1 VIVRRLLPVIVLALG
16 LGVLG
21 GSLQTPAA
29 RIVVAAPAPVAPPK
43 VATPEG
49 TFLVKPY
56 LQLGDAAAL
65 APAERLEV
73 MWHSADTDA
82 AWTIETRP
90 ATGGAWKKAGAPAFR
105 CVAVPSIEP
114 HRLYHATISGLA
126 PGAEFDYQ
134 VVKDS
139 KPVFAARARARKSAS
154 QPFRFVVFG
163 DCAANTPGQRA
174 VAYQTYLSRPDFVF
188 ITGDI
193 VYSRGRISEYQ
204 TKYWPVYNAE
214 EASPATGAPLIRSTL
229 FLAAP
234 GNHDT
239 ANRDLDMN
247 PDTLAYFFY
256 WAQPLNGP
264 LGTGGAAN
272 TPTLLGAEANQQ
284 AFLAAAGT
292 AYPRMA
298 NFSFDY
304 GNAHWTVLDANT
316 YVNWDDPALRAWVEK
331 DLAAAKSATWRFV
344 GFHQPGF
351 NSSKSHFAEQQMRRL
366 ADVFEKGGVDIVFAG
381 HVHNYQRSFPLR
393 FAVKR
398 GPDGKPLVEERSM
411 VGELKLDKAYDGQT
425 RTKPDGVIYLVTGGG
440 GAGLYNPEQQNDPA
454 SWQPFTTKFIADTH
468 SLTVVDVDGKSLTVR
483 QVSEDGKELDRFTV
497 SR

>member
-1 VIVRRLLPVIVLALG
+1 VACLGCLGISPRTPIAPIVA
-16 LGVLG
+16 
-21 GSLQTPAA
+21 
-29 RIVVAAPAPVAPPK
+29 AAPAPAAPPK

-56 LQLGDAAAL
+56 LQLGDAAAP
-65 APAERLEV
+65 AAAERLDV
-73 MWHSADTDA
+73 LWHSKDADA

-90 ATGGAWKKAGAPAFR
+90 ATGGAWTKAVAPAYR
-105 CVAVPSIEP
+105 RIAVPSIAP
-114 HRLYHATISGLA
+114 HRVYRATVRGLA

-134 VVKDS
+134 VTRNG

-154 QPFRFVVFG
+154 QSHRFVVFG
-163 DCAANTPGQRA
+163 DCAAGTPSQRA
-174 VAYQTYLSRPDFVF
+174 VAYQTYLSHPDFVF

-193 VYSRGRISEYQ
+193 VYSRGRISEYE

-214 EASPATGAPLIRSTL
+214 DASPAAGAPLIRSTL

-234 GNHDT
+234 GNHDI
-239 ANRDLDMN
+239 ASRDLDMN
-247 PDTLAYFFY
+247 PDTLAYFYY

-264 LGTGGAAN
+264 LGTPGAAN
-272 TPTLLGAEANQQ
+272 TPTLTGAETNQQ
-284 AFLAAAGT
+284 AFLAAAGN

-304 GNAHWTVLDANT
+304 GNAHWTVLDANG

-331 DLAAAKSATWRFV
+331 DLAAAKNATWRFV
-344 GFHQPGF
+344 AFHQPGF
-351 NSSKSHFAEQQMRRL
+351 NSAKSHFTEQQMRRL
-366 ADVFEKGGVDIVFAG
+366 ADVFEKGGVSLVFAG
-381 HVHNYQRSFPLR
+381 HVHNYQRTFPLH
-393 FAVKR
+393 FAMKR
-398 GPDGKPLVEERSM
+398 GPDGKPLIENRS
-411 VGELKLDKAYDGQT
+411 VAGDLKLDKNYDGRT

-468 SLTVVDVDGKSLTVR
+468 SLTVVDVDGKSLVVR
-483 QVSEDGKELDRFTV
+483 QVSEDGKELDRFAVT
-497 SR
+497 R